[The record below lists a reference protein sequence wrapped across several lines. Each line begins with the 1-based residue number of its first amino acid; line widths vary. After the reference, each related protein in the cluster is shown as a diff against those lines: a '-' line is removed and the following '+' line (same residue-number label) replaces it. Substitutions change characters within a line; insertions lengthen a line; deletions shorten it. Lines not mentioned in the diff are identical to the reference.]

1 MARLT
6 TLQKSERMLRFLFGM
21 RIPRVAQALAPY
33 GFGRKT
39 MEEGWAHLRE
49 VVFGGEEP
57 SEEGKPNLRVL
68 SDLDAFEN
76 TWFPIARRSLAR
88 RHPEIAKH
96 LFDQLSQTRGPGVAI
111 SVQVFLDRLESMERR
126 RKPFGAAGPAARRLL
141 AERGLTAERAA
152 KARALLSRLREIEA
166 ARSMTRVSVGREE
179 LAAEAMWAW
188 YLEWGAIA
196 RVAIKNRTLLRALG
210 FSPRRRPVGTPEPS
224 ASPSAVLA
232 VVRGG
237 RAPSPAAAA
246 RAPRLEPA
254 EEPSP
259 DEES

>member
-96 LFDQLSQTRGPGVAI
+96 LFDQLSQTRGPAWP
-111 SVQVFLDRLESMERR
+111 SRCRSSR
-126 RKPFGAAGPAARRLL
+126 
-141 AERGLTAERAA
+141 TA
-152 KARALLSRLREIEA
+152 
-166 ARSMTRVSVGREE
+166 
-179 LAAEAMWAW
+179 
-188 YLEWGAIA
+188 
-196 RVAIKNRTLLRALG
+196 
-210 FSPRRRPVGTPEPS
+210 P
-224 ASPSAVLA
+224 
-232 VVRGG
+232 
-237 RAPSPAAAA
+237 
-246 RAPRLEPA
+246 
-254 EEPSP
+254 
-259 DEES
+259 